1 MVIET
6 GFIFF
11 FFWFLKAQVPKKAK
25 QLKFTKGR
33 DVNEEE
39 GF

>member
-11 FFWFLKAQVPKKAK
+11 WVLKTQVPKKAK

-33 DVNEEE
+33 DGNEEE